1 VLIRKQLGMFAV
13 PLPTT
18 ISDTLHATLH
28 KLLSV
33 NNKEV
38 FHPMAIEVL
47 NPYHV
52 AIAQFDEA
60 AERLGLSQPL
70 RAILRKP
77 KRELIVN
84 FPVRLDN
91 GDVEMFTGYR
101 VQHNINRGPAK
112 GGIRFSPEVS
122 LDEVR
127 ALAMWMTW
135 KCAVVGIPFGG
146 AKGGVICDPHKLSN
160 SELERLSRRYATEI
174 SILIGP
180 NSDIPAPDMNT
191 NPQIMAWMMD
201 TFSMHSGY
209 SVPAVITGK
218 PLAIGGSEGR
228 LEATARGVQVV
239 TREAMLKLG
248 MQPGESSVVIQGFGN
263 VGSISARLLHELG
276 CKVVGL
282 SDINGG
288 VYNADGINV
297 PRALRY
303 SREHGTLKGL
313 PDTEAVTNAE
323 LLELPCD
330 VLVPAALEN
339 QLTGKN
345 ASRVKARLIVEAAN
359 GPTTPDADRIFDDRG
374 ITVVPD
380 IMANAGGV
388 TVSYFEW
395 VQDLQRFFWA
405 EDEINHRLESIMMRA
420 YHAMQN
426 KADEQGTNL
435 RMGAYLLAV
444 ARVAEATEI
453 RGVYP

>member
-1 VLIRKQLGMFAV
+1 M
-13 PLPTT
+13 
-18 ISDTLHATLH
+18 LHR
-28 KLLSV
+28 LLSV

-47 NPYHV
+47 NPYEV
-52 AIAQFDEA
+52 AVAQFDEA

-84 FPVRLDN
+84 FPVRMDN

-135 KCAVVGIPFGG
+135 KCAVVNIPFGG
-146 AKGGVICDPHKLSN
+146 AKGGVLCDPHKLSN

-191 NPQIMAWMMD
+191 NPQIMAWIMD

-248 MQPGESSVVIQGFGN
+248 MRPDETSVVIQGFGN

-276 CKVVGL
+276 CKVVGV
-282 SDINGG
+282 SDISGG
-288 VYNADGINV
+288 VYNADGINI

-303 SREHGTLKGL
+303 SREHGALKGL
-313 PDTEAVTNAE
+313 PDVEAVTNAE

-339 QLTGKN
+339 QLTARN
-345 ASRVKARLIVEAAN
+345 ASRVKARLIIEAAN
-359 GPTTPDADRIFDDRG
+359 GPTTPEADRI
-374 ITVVPD
+374 
-380 IMANAGGV
+380 
-388 TVSYFEW
+388 
-395 VQDLQRFFWA
+395 L
-405 EDEINHRLESIMMRA
+405 
-420 YHAMQN
+420 
-426 KADEQGTNL
+426 
-435 RMGAYLLAV
+435 
-444 ARVAEATEI
+444 
-453 RGVYP
+453 

>member
-1 VLIRKQLGMFAV
+1 MAV
-13 PLPTT
+13 
-18 ISDTLHATLH
+18 D
-28 KLLSV
+28 V
-33 NNKEV
+33 V
-38 FHPMAIEVL
+38 
-47 NPYHV
+47 NPYEMAV
-52 AIAQFDEA
+52 AQFDQA
-60 AERLGLSQPL
+60 AERLGLSQPM

-84 FPVRLDN
+84 FPVRMDN

-146 AKGGVICDPHKLSN
+146 AKGGVICDPHTLSR

-180 NSDIPAPDMNT
+180 DSDIPAPDMNT
-191 NPQIMAWMMD
+191 NPQVMAWIMD
-201 TFSMHSGY
+201 TYSMHQGY

-228 LEATARGVQVV
+228 FEATGRGVTVV
-239 TREAMLKLG
+239 TREALHHLG
-248 MQPGESSVVIQGFGN
+248 MHPEACSVVIQGFGN
-263 VGSISARLLHELG
+263 VGSISARLLHQLG
-276 CKVVGL
+276 CKIVGL
-282 SDINGG
+282 SDIHGG
-288 VYNADGINV
+288 VYNPQGIDV
-297 PRALRY
+297 PLALRY
-303 SREHGTLKGL
+303 SKEHSSLRGL
-313 PDTEAVTNAE
+313 PGTESVTNAE

-339 QLTGKN
+339 QLTGRN
-345 ASRVKARLIVEAAN
+345 AARIKAKLIVEAAN
-359 GPTTPDADRIFDDRG
+359 GPTTPDADSILNDRG

-380 IMANAGGV
+380 ILANAGGV

-405 EDEINHRLESIMMRA
+405 EPEINARLESIMTRSFDA
-420 YHAMQN
+420 VVQ
-426 KADEQGTNL
+426 KADEQQTNL

-444 ARVAEATEI
+444 ARVAEATEL

>member
-1 VLIRKQLGMFAV
+1 
-13 PLPTT
+13 
-18 ISDTLHATLH
+18 
-28 KLLSV
+28 
-33 NNKEV
+33 
-38 FHPMAIEVL
+38 MAISSLRETFERARALFHAMLHTRPDAGQRVRRFFTVVIDIV
-47 NPYHV
+47 NPYDV
-52 AIAQFDEA
+52 AVSQFDEA
-60 AERLGLSQPL
+60 ADRLGLSQAM

-84 FPVRLDN
+84 FPVRMDN

-135 KCAVVGIPFGG
+135 KCAVVNIPFGG
-146 AKGGVICDPHKLSN
+146 AKGGVLCDPHKLSRA
-160 SELERLSRRYATEI
+160 ELERLSRRYATEI
-174 SILIGP
+174 SIFIGP

-201 TFSMHSGY
+201 TFSMHQGY

-228 LEATARGVQVV
+228 LEATARGVQFV
-239 TREAMLKLG
+239 TRDAMIDLG
-248 MQPGESSVVIQGFGN
+248 MNPEECRVVVQGFGN

-276 CKVVGL
+276 CKIVGL
-282 SDINGG
+282 SDIQGG
-288 VYNADGINV
+288 VYNAQGIEV
-297 PRALRY
+297 HQALHY
-303 SREHGTLKGL
+303 SKEHGTLTGL
-313 PDTEAVTNAE
+313 PNTERVTNSE
-323 LLELPCD
+323 LLTLPCD
-330 VLVPAALEN
+330 VLLPAALEN
-339 QLTGKN
+339 QLTRRN
-345 ASRVKARLIVEAAN
+345 AAQVKARLIIEAAN
-359 GPTTPDADRIFDDRG
+359 GPTTPEADIILNDRG
-374 ITVVPD
+374 VTIVPD
-380 IMANAGGV
+380 ILANAGGV

-405 EDEINHRLESIMMRA
+405 EHEINNRLESIMTRA
-420 YHAMQN
+420 Y
-426 KADEQGTNL
+426 KAVREKALQQETNL

>member
-1 VLIRKQLGMFAV
+1 
-13 PLPTT
+13 
-18 ISDTLHATLH
+18 
-28 KLLSV
+28 
-33 NNKEV
+33 
-38 FHPMAIEVL
+38 MAIDVM
-47 NPYHV
+47 NPYDMAV
-52 AIAQFDEA
+52 AQFDEA
-60 AERLGLSQPL
+60 ADRLGLSQAM

-84 FPVRLDN
+84 FPVRMDD

-146 AKGGVICDPHKLSN
+146 AKGGVICDPHKLSRA
-160 SELERLSRRYATEI
+160 ELERLSRRYATEI

-180 NSDIPAPDMNT
+180 DSDIPAPDMNT

-201 TFSMHSGY
+201 TFSMHKGY
-209 SVPAVITGK
+209 SIPAVITGK

-228 LEATARGVQVV
+228 LEATARGVQYV
-239 TREAMLKLG
+239 TLEAMHDLE
-248 MQPGESSVVIQGFGN
+248 MRPEDSSVVIQGFGN

-276 CKVVGL
+276 CKILAV
-282 SDINGG
+282 SDLHGG
-288 VYNADGINV
+288 VYNSHGIDIH
-297 PRALRY
+297 RALRY
-303 SREHGTLKGL
+303 SKEHGSLKGL
-313 PDTEAVTNAE
+313 PETEPVTNAE

-339 QLTGKN
+339 QVTAKN
-345 ASRVKARLIVEAAN
+345 ALRVKARLMIEAAN
-359 GPTTPDADRIFDDRG
+359 GPTTPEADRILNDRG
-374 ITVVPD
+374 VMIVPD
-380 IMANAGGV
+380 ILANAGGV

-395 VQDLQRFFWA
+395 VQDLQRFFWS
-405 EDEINHRLESIMMRA
+405 EHEIDNRLESIITRA
-420 YHAMQN
+420 YQAVRS
-426 KADEQGTNL
+426 KTDEQETNM